1 MEAGPAIL
9 LGIVQGLTEF
19 LPVSSTG
26 HLILAREV
34 FGISDTYG
42 LAVDAML
49 HLATALAV
57 AIYFRKD
64 LLRIVYAFLYKVTG
78 RPVTKEDW
86 NMVVVLAIATVPAVI
101 AGLLLEEYMETV
113 FRSAV
118 LVAWMLIIGS
128 IIFIAAEWAGKRY
141 LEQETVPSK
150 WRALGIGLFQCLALI
165 PGMSRSGMTI
175 SGGLFLGL
183 DRASA
188 ARFGF
193 LLSFPIILGSG
204 GKKFLELLGTG
215 ALSDVG
221 MSIVF
226 GAIAAFLSGLFAIW
240 FLMGFVKKHS
250 LATFAVY
257 RVLLAVGVL
266 WFIGG

>member
-1 MEAGPAIL
+1 MDIGPAIL
-9 LGIVQGLTEF
+9 LGIVQGITEF
-19 LPVSSTG
+19 LPISSTG

-42 LAVDAML
+42 LAVDALL
-49 HLATALAV
+49 HLATAAAV
-57 AIYFRKD
+57 GLYFRKD
-64 LLRIVYAFLYKVTG
+64 LLKIVYAFLYKVTK
-78 RPVTKEDW
+78 RPVKEEDW
-86 NMVVVLAIATVPAVI
+86 NMLVVLVIATVPAVLL
-101 AGLLLEEYMETV
+101 GLLLEDYMETI

-118 LVAWMLIIGS
+118 VVAWTLIIGS
-128 IIFIAAEWAGKRY
+128 IVFIVAEWAGKRY

-150 WRALGIGLFQCLALI
+150 WRALGIGLFQSLALI

-204 GKKFLELLGTG
+204 GKKFLELLHVG
-215 ALSDVG
+215 ALSEVG
-221 MSIVF
+221 VSIIF

-250 LATFAVY
+250 LTVFAVY

-266 WFIGG
+266 WFIAG